1 MVIARDNTSGFVQT
15 TNTLLSTDLVREFVI
30 AGHGNLEKVRK
41 MLEERPDLLNAAYA
55 WTESDHETAIQAAAQ
70 VGSVPVAEYLLEKG
84 APLEIC
90 TAAMLGRKEE
100 VERRI
105 RENPSN
111 INSSGAH
118 GIPLLTHAA
127 WSGDTELVRYLFQNG
142 AKTGSSSALQNAV
155 TRGYYDLV
163 VWLIENASP
172 DLNAKNFQGKTPLS
186 IAIERKQE
194 KIAQLLKNHGT
205 GE

>member
-1 MVIARDNTSGFVQT
+1 MVERSACRGRFFLPIDSVFFFSSRRRHTRFSRDWSSDVC
-15 TNTLLSTDLVREFVI
+15 SSDL
-30 AGHGNLEKVRK
+30 
-41 MLEERPDLLNAAYA
+41 PDLLNAPYA

-70 VGSVPVAEYLLEKG
+70 VGSVPVAEYLLENG

-105 RENPSN
+105 RENLGN

-118 GIPLLTHAA
+118 GIPLLPHAA
-127 WSGDTELVRYLFQNG
+127 WSGDIELVQYLFQNG
-142 AKTGSSSALQNAV
+142 AKTGSSLALQNAI
-155 TRGYYDLV
+155 TRGYYGLV

-172 DLNAKNFQGKTPLS
+172 DLNAKNFQGKTSLS
-186 IAIERKQE
+186 VAIERKQE
-194 KIAQLLKNHGT
+194 IIAQLLKNRG
-205 GE
+205 GKE

>member
-1 MVIARDNTSGFVQT
+1 
-15 TNTLLSTDLVREFVI
+15 
-30 AGHGNLEKVRK
+30 
-41 MLEERPDLLNAAYA
+41 MLAERPDLLIAAYA

-70 VGSVPVAEYLLEKG
+70 VGSVPLAEYLLENG

-105 RENPSN
+105 RENPGN

-118 GIPLLTHAA
+118 GIPLLPHAA
-127 WSGDTELVRYLFQNG
+127 WSGDIELVQYLFQNG

-186 IAIERKQE
+186 VAIERKQE
-194 KIAQLLKNHGT
+194 IIAQFLKNRGAK
-205 GE
+205 E